1 MHRYV
6 KEFNIVGNQPG
17 FLVLGEIDVIF
28 KNVLKIL
35 PDGEEVVLSKARP
48 YGVRAGMNESAYKK
62 EMPHLAVKTPD
73 KFNLKNVYESK
84 LVGAQSITRGQFIV
98 ANQHIACQIYSGLIE
113 KQLGAALD
121 CLPPKQQKIAVRA
134 VMDTY
139 LKKKLLPVVYS
150 LNMIPW
156 SLIHLDRTFEILG
169 SNKNISELLI
179 SRSQLLH
186 SWYCHYSLYENHS
199 LEQERMPY
207 KSLSKFAHNFA
218 IVPYLLK
225 EPQLHNIFKEMS
237 IWYQL
242 EPSIL
247 SRSLPKEILDMPTTT
262 NLSNKIK
269 ENSNNRNDLETICFG
284 SFVCIISCIAI
295 QAFPDYDCYTSID
308 KLMSW
313 LSQSGGSYILS
324 KEKVSMTTKKD

>member
-1 MHRYV
+1 
-6 KEFNIVGNQPG
+6 
-17 FLVLGEIDVIF
+17 
-28 KNVLKIL
+28 
-35 PDGEEVVLSKARP
+35 
-48 YGVRAGMNESAYKK
+48 
-62 EMPHLAVKTPD
+62 
-73 KFNLKNVYESK
+73 
-84 LVGAQSITRGQFIV
+84 
-98 ANQHIACQIYSGLIE
+98 
-113 KQLGAALD
+113 
-121 CLPPKQQKIAVRA
+121 
-134 VMDTY
+134 
-139 LKKKLLPVVYS
+139 
-150 LNMIPW
+150 MIPW
-156 SLIHLDRTFEILG
+156 SLIHLDRTFEILC
-169 SNKNISELLI
+169 SNKSIAELLI
-179 SRSQLLH
+179 NRSQLLH